1 MKGEAP
7 KKFPHPIASNCLPH
21 IDSFLDNGYTKEEMK
36 MVNETRKILHND
48 AMRVTATTVRVP
60 VFDSHSE
67 SINVEFEKPFDLD
80 ELIEVLK
87 NAPGVVVQNDSAHN
101 EYPMAVTAAGKDE
114 VFIGRIRR
122 DESVENGVKSLGSAL
137 TIFVMVRNKCSTD
150 CGRNHKGN
158 ERISHSYYIREFNF
172 RKEVIH
178 MSIFTGAG
186 VALVTPMHADGSVN
200 FDKMKELIE
209 FQIANDT
216 DALIICGTTGEAST
230 MSDEVQI
237 ECIRFAK
244 EAAAGRVPVI
254 AGAGSNDTAH
264 CIALAQG
271 CEKAGADAVL
281 LVTPYYNKATQ
292 KGLILHYTA
301 VANSINIPI
310 ILYNVPGRTGC
321 NIAPKTVAELAKVKN
336 IVAVKEASGNLS
348 QVAEIA
354 ALVGPD
360 FDIYSGN
367 DDQILPVL
375 SLGGKGVISVLSNVA
390 PKQTHDM
397 VMHYL
402 NGDTKAA
409 TKLQLDAIELIS
421 ALFCEV
427 NPIPVKTA
435 LNEMGYAVGPCVAP
449 LCEMEPKNLE
459 TLRTAL
465 KNYGLL

>member
-1 MKGEAP
+1 
-7 KKFPHPIASNCLPH
+7 
-21 IDSFLDNGYTKEEMK
+21 
-36 MVNETRKILHND
+36 
-48 AMRVTATTVRVP
+48 
-60 VFDSHSE
+60 
-67 SINVEFEKPFDLD
+67 
-80 ELIEVLK
+80 
-87 NAPGVVVQNDSAHN
+87 
-101 EYPMAVTAAGKDE
+101 
-114 VFIGRIRR
+114 
-122 DESVENGVKSLGSAL
+122 
-137 TIFVMVRNKCSTD
+137 
-150 CGRNHKGN
+150 
-158 ERISHSYYIREFNF
+158 
-172 RKEVIH
+172 

-186 VALVTPMHADGSVN
+186 VALVTPMHEDGSVN
-200 FDKMKELIE
+200 FEKMRELIE
-209 FQIANDT
+209 FQLANDT

-230 MSDEVQI
+230 MSDAVQI

-244 EAAAGRVPVI
+244 EVAAGRAPII
-254 AGAGSNDTAH
+254 AGAGSNDTQH
-264 CIALAQG
+264 CIELAQG

-301 VANSINIPI
+301 VANSIQIPI

-435 LNEMGYAVGPCVAP
+435 LNVMGYGVGPCKAP

-459 TLRTAL
+459 TLKTAL
-465 KNYGLL
+465 KNYGLI

>member
-1 MKGEAP
+1 
-7 KKFPHPIASNCLPH
+7 
-21 IDSFLDNGYTKEEMK
+21 
-36 MVNETRKILHND
+36 
-48 AMRVTATTVRVP
+48 
-60 VFDSHSE
+60 
-67 SINVEFEKPFDLD
+67 
-80 ELIEVLK
+80 
-87 NAPGVVVQNDSAHN
+87 
-101 EYPMAVTAAGKDE
+101 
-114 VFIGRIRR
+114 
-122 DESVENGVKSLGSAL
+122 
-137 TIFVMVRNKCSTD
+137 
-150 CGRNHKGN
+150 
-158 ERISHSYYIREFNF
+158 
-172 RKEVIH
+172 

-209 FQIANDT
+209 FQIANET

-230 MSDEVQI
+230 MSDDVQI
-237 ECIRFAK
+237 ECVRFAK
-244 EAAAGRVPVI
+244 EVAAGRVPII

-264 CIALAQG
+264 CIELAQA
-271 CEKAGADAVL
+271 CEKAGADGVL

-301 VANSINIPI
+301 IANAINIPI

-321 NIAPKTVAELAKVKN
+321 NLAPKTVAELAKVKN

-354 ALVGPD
+354 SLVGDD

-397 VMHYL
+397 VMSYL
-402 NGDTKAA
+402 NGDTKTA

-427 NPIPVKTA
+427 NPIPVKAA
-435 LNEMGYAVGPCVAP
+435 LNLMGYEVGSCVLP
-449 LCEMEPKNLE
+449 LCDMEEKNLE
-459 TLRTAL
+459 TLRTAM
-465 KNYGLL
+465 KNYGLI

>member
-1 MKGEAP
+1 
-7 KKFPHPIASNCLPH
+7 
-21 IDSFLDNGYTKEEMK
+21 
-36 MVNETRKILHND
+36 
-48 AMRVTATTVRVP
+48 
-60 VFDSHSE
+60 
-67 SINVEFEKPFDLD
+67 
-80 ELIEVLK
+80 
-87 NAPGVVVQNDSAHN
+87 
-101 EYPMAVTAAGKDE
+101 
-114 VFIGRIRR
+114 
-122 DESVENGVKSLGSAL
+122 
-137 TIFVMVRNKCSTD
+137 
-150 CGRNHKGN
+150 
-158 ERISHSYYIREFNF
+158 
-172 RKEVIH
+172 

-186 VALVTPMHADGSVN
+186 VALVTPMNADGSVN
-200 FDKMKELIE
+200 FEKMKELIE
-209 FQIANDT
+209 FQLANDT

-244 EAAAGRVPVI
+244 EVAAGRAPII

-264 CIALAQG
+264 CIELAQG

-397 VMHYL
+397 VMNFL
-402 NGDTKAA
+402 NGDVKAA

-427 NPIPVKTA
+427 NPIPVKAA
-435 LNEMGYAVGPCVAP
+435 LNLMGYEVGACKAP
-449 LCEMEPKNLE
+449 LCDMEPKNLE
-459 TLRTAL
+459 TLRTAM
-465 KNYGLL
+465 KNYGLI

>member
-1 MKGEAP
+1 
-7 KKFPHPIASNCLPH
+7 
-21 IDSFLDNGYTKEEMK
+21 
-36 MVNETRKILHND
+36 
-48 AMRVTATTVRVP
+48 
-60 VFDSHSE
+60 
-67 SINVEFEKPFDLD
+67 
-80 ELIEVLK
+80 
-87 NAPGVVVQNDSAHN
+87 
-101 EYPMAVTAAGKDE
+101 
-114 VFIGRIRR
+114 
-122 DESVENGVKSLGSAL
+122 
-137 TIFVMVRNKCSTD
+137 
-150 CGRNHKGN
+150 
-158 ERISHSYYIREFNF
+158 
-172 RKEVIH
+172 

-186 VALVTPMHADGSVN
+186 VALVTPMNADGSVN

-216 DALIICGTTGEAST
+216 DALIICGTTGEAT
-230 MSDEVQI
+230 TISDEDQI
-237 ECIRFAK
+237 ECVRFAK
-244 EAAAGRVPVI
+244 EVAAGRVPVI

-264 CIALAQG
+264 CIELAVA
-271 CEKAGADAVL
+271 CEKAGADGVL

-301 VANSINIPI
+301 VAEAINIPI

-321 NIAPKTVAELAKVKN
+321 NLAPKTVAELAKVKN

-397 VMHYL
+397 VMNYL

-409 TKLQLDAIELIS
+409 TKLQLEAIELVS

-427 NPIPVKTA
+427 NPIPVKAA
-435 LNEMGYAVGPCVAP
+435 LNLMGYEVGSCKLP
-449 LCEMEPKNLE
+449 LCDMEPKNLE
-459 TLRTAL
+459 TLRTAMA
-465 KNYGLL
+465 NYGLLK

>member
-1 MKGEAP
+1 
-7 KKFPHPIASNCLPH
+7 
-21 IDSFLDNGYTKEEMK
+21 
-36 MVNETRKILHND
+36 
-48 AMRVTATTVRVP
+48 
-60 VFDSHSE
+60 
-67 SINVEFEKPFDLD
+67 
-80 ELIEVLK
+80 
-87 NAPGVVVQNDSAHN
+87 
-101 EYPMAVTAAGKDE
+101 
-114 VFIGRIRR
+114 
-122 DESVENGVKSLGSAL
+122 
-137 TIFVMVRNKCSTD
+137 
-150 CGRNHKGN
+150 
-158 ERISHSYYIREFNF
+158 
-172 RKEVIH
+172 

-200 FDKMKELIE
+200 FEKMRELIE
-209 FQIANDT
+209 FQLANDT
-216 DALIICGTTGEAST
+216 DALIICGTTGEAT
-230 MSDEVQI
+230 TISDADQI
-237 ECIRFAK
+237 ECVRFAK
-244 EAAAGRVPVI
+244 EVAAGRAPII

-264 CIALAQG
+264 CIELAQA

-301 VANSINIPI
+301 IANAISIPI

-321 NIAPKTVAELAKVKN
+321 NLAPKTVLELSKVKN

-354 ALVGPD
+354 ALVGED

-367 DDQILPVL
+367 DDQILPIL

-409 TKLQLDAIELIS
+409 TKLQLEAIELIS

-435 LNEMGYAVGPCVAP
+435 LNLMGYEVGACKLP
-449 LCEMEPKNLE
+449 LCDMEPKNLE
-459 TLRTAL
+459 TLKAAM
-465 KNYGLL
+465 KNYGLI

>member
-1 MKGEAP
+1 
-7 KKFPHPIASNCLPH
+7 
-21 IDSFLDNGYTKEEMK
+21 
-36 MVNETRKILHND
+36 
-48 AMRVTATTVRVP
+48 
-60 VFDSHSE
+60 
-67 SINVEFEKPFDLD
+67 
-80 ELIEVLK
+80 
-87 NAPGVVVQNDSAHN
+87 
-101 EYPMAVTAAGKDE
+101 
-114 VFIGRIRR
+114 
-122 DESVENGVKSLGSAL
+122 
-137 TIFVMVRNKCSTD
+137 
-150 CGRNHKGN
+150 
-158 ERISHSYYIREFNF
+158 
-172 RKEVIH
+172 

-209 FQIANDT
+209 FQIANET

-237 ECIRFAK
+237 ECVRFAK
-244 EAAAGRVPVI
+244 EVAAGRVPII

-264 CIALAQG
+264 CIELAQA
-271 CEKAGADAVL
+271 CEKAGADGVL

-301 VANSINIPI
+301 IANAINIPI

-321 NIAPKTVAELAKVKN
+321 NLAPKTVAELAKVKN

-354 ALVGPD
+354 SLVGDD

-397 VMHYL
+397 VMSYL
-402 NGDTKAA
+402 NGDTKTA

-427 NPIPVKTA
+427 NPIPVKAA
-435 LNEMGYAVGPCVAP
+435 LNLMGYEVGSCVLP
-449 LCEMEPKNLE
+449 LCDMEEKNLE
-459 TLRTAL
+459 TLRTAM
-465 KNYGLL
+465 KNYGLI

>member
-1 MKGEAP
+1 
-7 KKFPHPIASNCLPH
+7 
-21 IDSFLDNGYTKEEMK
+21 
-36 MVNETRKILHND
+36 
-48 AMRVTATTVRVP
+48 
-60 VFDSHSE
+60 
-67 SINVEFEKPFDLD
+67 
-80 ELIEVLK
+80 
-87 NAPGVVVQNDSAHN
+87 
-101 EYPMAVTAAGKDE
+101 
-114 VFIGRIRR
+114 
-122 DESVENGVKSLGSAL
+122 
-137 TIFVMVRNKCSTD
+137 
-150 CGRNHKGN
+150 
-158 ERISHSYYIREFNF
+158 
-172 RKEVIH
+172 

-186 VALVTPMHADGSVN
+186 VALVTPMNADGSVN
-200 FDKMKELIE
+200 FEKMKELIE

-216 DALIICGTTGEAST
+216 DALIICGTTGEAT
-230 MSDEVQI
+230 TISDEDQI
-237 ECIRFAK
+237 ECVRFAK
-244 EAAAGRVPVI
+244 EVAAGRVPVI

-264 CIALAQG
+264 CIELAVA

-301 VANSINIPI
+301 IANAINIPI

-321 NIAPKTVAELAKVKN
+321 NLAPKTVAELAKVPN

-375 SLGGKGVISVLSNVA
+375 SLGGAGVISVLSNVA

-397 VMHYL
+397 VEKFFE
-402 NGDTKAA
+402 GDIKGSI
-409 TKLQLDAIELIS
+409 KLQLDAIELIS

-435 LNEMGYAVGPCVAP
+435 LNLMGYEVGACKLP

-459 TLRTAL
+459 TLKTAM
-465 KNYGLL
+465 KNYGLI